1 MALSVLQVVELFFAS
16 VAVIGVVIGIALNIV
31 NSRERGGLNRVAK
44 TRDVLG
50 EKLEAV
56 IREDLESD
64 SQER

>member
-1 MALSVLQVVELFFAS
+1 MQVVELFFAS

>member
-1 MALSVLQVVELFFAS
+1 VALSVLQVVELFFAS